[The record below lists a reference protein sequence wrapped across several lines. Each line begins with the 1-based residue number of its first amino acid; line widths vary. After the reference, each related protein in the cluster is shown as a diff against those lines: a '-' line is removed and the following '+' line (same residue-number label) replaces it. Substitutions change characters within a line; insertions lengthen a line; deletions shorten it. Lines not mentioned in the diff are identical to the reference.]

1 MNRLQK
7 RMFTKLLMWGGITTE
22 DEKGYVLNK
31 FAIQLATY
39 FLCELT
45 REELTNKSNVN
56 TSYET
61 YAAVGYHFSNFAS
74 WQEDAMPN
82 RVKEALDSL
91 EYIGFL
97 SVTKVDATS
106 DQRENYGYRDK
117 SILLIEL
124 KLETFGVDEDN

>member
-1 MNRLQK
+1 MRPCSCSFARGLDQEH
-7 RMFTKLLMWGGITTE
+7 LLFGM
-22 DEKGYVLNK
+22 
-31 FAIQLATY
+31 
-39 FLCELT
+39 
-45 REELTNKSNVN
+45 R
-56 TSYET
+56 
-61 YAAVGYHFSNFAS
+61 
-74 WQEDAMPN
+74 EDAMPN

-106 DQRENYGYRDK
+106 DQRDNYGYRDK

>member
-1 MNRLQK
+1 MNKLQK
-7 RMFTKLLMWGGITTE
+7 RMFSELLMWGSITTE

-56 TSYET
+56 TQYET
-61 YAAVGYHFSNFAS
+61 LAAVGHHFSNFAN
-74 WQEDAMPN
+74 WQEDAAPN

-106 DQRENYGYRDK
+106 DQRDNYGYRDK

-124 KLETFGVDEDN
+124 KLETFGLTN